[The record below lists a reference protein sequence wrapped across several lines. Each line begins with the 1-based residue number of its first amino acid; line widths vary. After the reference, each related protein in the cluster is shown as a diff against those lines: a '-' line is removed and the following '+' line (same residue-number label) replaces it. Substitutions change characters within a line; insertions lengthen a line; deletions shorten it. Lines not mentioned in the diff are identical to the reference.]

1 MKILV
6 NALSGNGDAL
16 MFSPALRLLKENL
29 PDSRIDM
36 LVMFKSVGEM
46 YYNNPFVDR
55 IYFIDFLNQRKAR
68 SLAELRVLRK
78 NNYHYSINIYPSNRF
93 EYNFLN
99 YLIGAE
105 KRLSHHYNHT
115 HYLRCEFFNTELVD
129 EVNDEHNVLQNVKLV
144 EKITDIKGEPG
155 NLEIYLSDEDEV
167 KTLEWLKKNN
177 LSKKYLVGFHPG
189 SSLLK
194 NHIHKRWSKEKYAE
208 LGKKLMN
215 EYNAKILLFG
225 NEFELNDEINQLMNS
240 EGLIA
245 STKNY
250 MDSMAR
256 MKHCKLFVSNDT
268 AFLHS
273 AAAFQIPTVGIFAYT
288 NYKELYPWKTEH
300 IIIRKD
306 LECSPCF
313 YNSPTPA
320 SCEWKG
326 EEEFK
331 CIETIQLE
339 EVYEACKK
347 LIQKVPHD
355 SKP

>member
-16 MFSPALRLLKENL
+16 MFSPALRLLKESL
-29 PDSRIDM
+29 PDSRLDM
-36 LVMFKSVGEM
+36 LVMFKSVAEM
-46 YYNNPFVDR
+46 YYHNPYVDR
-55 IYFIDFLNQRKAR
+55 IYMIDFLNQNKVK

-78 NNYHYSINIYPSNRF
+78 NKYHYSINIYPSNRF

-105 KRLSHHYNHT
+105 KRLSLHYNHS
-115 HYLRCEFFNTELVD
+115 HYFRCEFLNTDFIDETENTHNVIQNVELV
-129 EVNDEHNVLQNVKLV
+129 N
-144 EKITDIKGEPG
+144 KIGDIKGEPG
-155 NLEIYLSDEDEV
+155 SLEIYLSKEDDE
-167 KTLEWLKKNN
+167 KTSEWLNENN
-177 LSKKYLVGFHPG
+177 LTGKLLIGFHAG

-208 LGKKLMN
+208 LGKRLMEEFN
-215 EYNAKILLFG
+215 GKILLFG
-225 NEFELNDEINQLMNS
+225 NEFELNEEINGLMDS
-240 EGLIA
+240 KGVIA
-245 STKNY
+245 STNDY

-256 MKHCKLFVSNDT
+256 MKHCNLFVSNDT

-273 AAAFQIPTVGIFAYT
+273 AAAFKVPTVGVFAYT
-288 NYKELYPWKTEH
+288 NNRELYPWKTEH
-300 IIIRKD
+300 FIIRKD

-320 SCEWKG
+320 ACVWKG

-331 CIETIQLE
+331 CIKTIQLE
-339 EVYEACKK
+339 EVLEACRK
-347 LIQKVPHD
+347 LIKKIPHN
-355 SKP
+355 SKS

>member
-16 MFSPALRLLKENL
+16 MFSPALRLLKESL
-29 PDSRIDM
+29 PGSRIDM
-36 LVMFKSVGEM
+36 LVMFKSVAEM
-46 YYNNPFVDR
+46 YYSNPYVDR
-55 IYFIDFLNQRKAR
+55 IYFIDFLNQNKLK

-78 NNYHYSINIYPSNRF
+78 NKYHYSINIYPSNRF

-115 HYLRCEFFNTELVD
+115 HYFRCEYLNTDFVD
-129 EVNDEHNVLQNVKLV
+129 ETENIHNVIQNVEFVK
-144 EKITDIKGEPG
+144 KIVDIKNEPG
-155 NLEIYLSDEDEV
+155 GLEIYLSKEDEE
-167 KTLEWLKKNN
+167 KTSEWLRENTLKNKP
-177 LSKKYLVGFHPG
+177 LIGFHAG

-194 NHIHKRWSKEKYAE
+194 NHIHKRWSMEKYAE
-208 LGKKLMN
+208 LAKKLI
-215 EYNAKILLFG
+215 EEFDGKILLFG
-225 NEFELNDEINQLMNS
+225 NEFELNDEINRMMNS
-240 EGLIA
+240 EGIIA
-245 STKNY
+245 STNNY

-256 MKHCKLFVSNDT
+256 LKHCNLFVSNDT

-273 AAAFQIPTVGIFAYT
+273 AAAFNVPTVGIFAYT

-300 IIIRKD
+300 VIIRKD

-320 SCEWKG
+320 ECIWKG
-326 EEEFK
+326 EDEFK
-331 CIETIQLE
+331 CIKTIQLE
-339 EVYEACKK
+339 EVLESCRK
-347 LIQKVPHD
+347 LIKKIPHN
-355 SKP
+355 SKS

>member
-16 MFSPALRLLKENL
+16 MFSPALKLLKEGL
-29 PDSRIDM
+29 PDSRLDM
-36 LVMFKSVGEM
+36 LVMFKSVAEM
-46 YYNNPFVDR
+46 YYRNPYVDR
-55 IYFIDFLNQRKAR
+55 IYMIDFLNQNKLK

-78 NNYHYSINIYPSNRF
+78 NKYHYSINIYPSNRF

-115 HYLRCEFFNTELVD
+115 HYFRCEFLNTDFVDETENVHNVIQNVELV
-129 EVNDEHNVLQNVKLV
+129 K
-144 EKITDIKGEPG
+144 KIVDIKNEPG
-155 NLEIYLSDEDEV
+155 GLEIYLDKEDEV
-167 KTLEWLKKNN
+167 NTLEWLKENN
-177 LSKKYLVGFHPG
+177 LLNKTLIGFHAG

-208 LGKKLMN
+208 LGRRLIQ
-215 EYNAKILLFG
+215 ELDGKILLFG
-225 NEFELNDEINQLMNS
+225 NEFELNDEINEMIDS
-240 EGLIA
+240 KGIIA
-245 STKNY
+245 STNNY

-256 MKHCKLFVSNDT
+256 LKYCNLFISNDT

-273 AAAFQIPTVGIFAYT
+273 AAAFNVPTVGIFAYT

-300 IIIRKD
+300 TIIRKK

-320 SCEWKG
+320 TCVWKN

-331 CIETIQLE
+331 CIKTIHLE
-339 EVYEACKK
+339 EVMEACQK
-347 LIQKVPHD
+347 LIKKIPND